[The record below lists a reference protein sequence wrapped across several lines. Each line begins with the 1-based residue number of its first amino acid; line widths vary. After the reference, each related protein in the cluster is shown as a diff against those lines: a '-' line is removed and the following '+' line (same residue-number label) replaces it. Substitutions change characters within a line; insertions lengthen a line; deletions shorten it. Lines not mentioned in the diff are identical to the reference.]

1 VFQHLSRVFYHR
13 IIVLQAQPG
22 MQKLFYPKDIFN
34 KIERNKKLKQLAKE
48 KDNSLLKVTAPDKRN
63 FSTYIP
69 YKRYAKTFELGL
81 LG

>member
-1 VFQHLSRVFYHR
+1 VFYHR

-48 KDNSLLKVTAPDKRN
+48 KDN
-63 FSTYIP
+63 I
-69 YKRYAKTFELGL
+69 
-81 LG
+81 